1 MIRSM
6 TGFGTGTA
14 AHAGWRVEATIR
26 TVNHRYLNVRVRSLN
41 DRPGIQ
47 AGIEKLIKQ
56 SFRRGDVGIWLDI
69 QPDRT
74 AESRPSQFDADIAS
88 ETYAELRR
96 LSESLALPA
105 PPTLE
110 TLARVGGLQSPKERE
125 DDLWPAID
133 AAVQESIR
141 VALASR
147 ENEGTFLADEL
158 RGILE
163 RLTNTAQVVEDRL
176 PELIAALHQRLTDR
190 LDELELKVDPERLEA
205 EVVLLIERYDV
216 QEEMARL
223 RTHIERASAL
233 LENGDIVGKELDFLS
248 QELLREINTLGSKA
262 RDSQVA
268 SLVIDM
274 KLAVEQF
281 KEQIQNVE

>member
-147 ENEGTFLADEL
+147 ENEGTFLAGEL

>member
-96 LSESLALPA
+96 LSESLQLPA

-147 ENEGTFLADEL
+147 ESEGTFLADEL